1 MTQARLRFANLEDYL
16 NYDDGTDRRY
26 ELVNGE
32 LIELPAESD
41 LNVQIAG
48 FLFVMLSQVIP
59 YYLLR
64 RGTEIVVSS
73 HIVTSRCPDLI
84 VLTEPL
90 LASLEGATRSVITP
104 DMPAPALVVEI
115 VSPGETN
122 HERDYVA
129 KRLEY
134 AERGIPE
141 YWLIDPEASLVT
153 VLRLDGKTYQSAE
166 FRGRNRLISPA
177 FGVLQLTAEQLLK
190 AGR

>member
-1 MTQARLRFANLEDYL
+1 
-16 NYDDGTDRRY
+16 
-26 ELVNGE
+26 
-32 LIELPAESD
+32 
-41 LNVQIAG
+41 
-48 FLFVMLSQVIP
+48 MLSQVIP

-73 HIVTSRCPDLI
+73 RTVTSRYPDLI
-84 VLTEPL
+84 VLTEAL
-90 LASLEGATRSVITP
+90 LASLERAIRSVITL
-104 DMPAPALVVEI
+104 DMPAPVLVVEI

-166 FRGRNRLISPA
+166 FRGSDSLA